1 LREQAITISR
11 FAVGLISAMRFL

>member
-11 FAVGLISAMRFL
+11 FAVGLISAMRFP